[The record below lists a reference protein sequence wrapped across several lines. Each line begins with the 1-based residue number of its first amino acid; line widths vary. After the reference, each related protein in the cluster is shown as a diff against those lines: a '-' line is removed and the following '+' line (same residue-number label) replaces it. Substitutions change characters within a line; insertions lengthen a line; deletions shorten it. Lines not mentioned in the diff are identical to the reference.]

1 MMSDN
6 DFYVCRQYGRE
17 SGAQFFELLA
27 IDPPILA
34 RKSTGR
40 VNARDSNL
48 IVDIERL
55 EVLGNEAT
63 EFVEHPKQPGEHI
76 VQRHIVI
83 AGDNDFG
90 KWDRIQKIA
99 RFQKLLGM
107 GPLRQVARDRHQVGL
122 DPSDKI
128 EQRTDDNRIG
138 PAKVQIGKMDHDTHK
153 WSVGTIT
160 LSAPGR
166 DR

>member
-1 MMSDN
+1 
-6 DFYVCRQYGRE
+6 
-17 SGAQFFELLA
+17 LA

-55 EVLGNEAT
+55 EVLGDEAT

-90 KWDRIQKIA
+90 EWDRIQKIA

-107 GPLRQVARDRHQVGL
+107 GALRQVTRDRHQVGL
-122 DPSDKI
+122 GRSDNPCGNLPS
-128 EQRTDDNRIG
+128 
-138 PAKVQIGKMDHDTHK
+138 
-153 WSVGTIT
+153 S
-160 LSAPGR
+160 SF
-166 DR
+166 

>member
-6 DFYVCRQYGRE
+6 DFYVRRQYRRE
-17 SGAQFFELLA
+17 SGAQYFELMA

-34 RKSTGR
+34 RKSAGR

-48 IVDIERL
+48 LVGIERL
-55 EVLGNEAT
+55 EVLRDEAT
-63 EFVEHPKQPGEHI
+63 EFVEHAKQPGKHI

-90 KWDRIQKIA
+90 EWDRIQKIA
-99 RFQKLLGM
+99 RFQKLLGT

-122 DPSDKI
+122 GRSDKV
-128 EQRTDDNRIG
+128 E
-138 PAKVQIGKMDHDTHK
+138 
-153 WSVGTIT
+153 
-160 LSAPGR
+160 
-166 DR
+166 